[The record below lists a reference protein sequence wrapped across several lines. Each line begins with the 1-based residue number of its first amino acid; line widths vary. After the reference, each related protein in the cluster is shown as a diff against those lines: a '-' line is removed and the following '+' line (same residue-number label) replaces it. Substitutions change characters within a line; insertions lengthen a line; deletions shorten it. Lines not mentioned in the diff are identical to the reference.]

1 MEQKQIP
8 AIQNIDNAP
17 MMSNHQTVAHQPDRF
32 ILDFKGIYSQYTPD
46 NKETIV
52 ISHKVV
58 LMDPYSAKKFM
69 IVLKDNIAR
78 YEGKFG
84 EIRKPVHVKKA
95 EKELKKL
102 QKQAATGTEV
112 PSYMG

>member
-17 MMSNHQTVAHQPDRF
+17 MLSNQQTVAHQPDRF
-32 ILDFKGIYSQYTPD
+32 ILDFKGVYPQYTPD
-46 NKETIV
+46 NKEAIV
-52 ISHKVV
+52 ISHKVI
-58 LMDPYSAKKFM
+58 LLDPFPAKKFLE
-69 IVLKDNIAR
+69 VLKGNIAR
-78 YEGKFG
+78 YEKKFG
-84 EIRKPVHVKKA
+84 EIKKPAHVAKA

-102 QKQAATGTEV
+102 QKQAATGTEA

>member
-17 MMSNHQTVAHQPDRF
+17 MLSNQQTVAHQPDKF
-32 ILDFKGIYSQYTPD
+32 ILDFKGVYPQYTPD

-52 ISHKVV
+52 ISHRVI
-58 LMDPYSAKKFM
+58 LMDPYSAKNFM
-69 IVLKDNIAR
+69 TVLKDNIAR
-78 YEGKFG
+78 YEKKFG
-84 EIRKPVHVKKA
+84 EIKKPIHIKKA

>member
-8 AIQNIDNAP
+8 AIQNIDNMP
-17 MMSNHQTVAHQPDRF
+17 MLSNQQTVAHQPDRF
-32 ILDFKGIYSQYTPD
+32 ILDFKGVYPQFTPD
-46 NKETIV
+46 NKDTVV

-58 LMDPYSAKKFM
+58 LLEPYSAKKFLDA
-69 IVLKDNIAR
+69 LKGNIER
-78 YEGKFG
+78 YEKKFG
-84 EIRKPVHVKKA
+84 EIKKPAHVKKA
-95 EKELKKL
+95 EKELKKM

>member
-17 MMSNHQTVAHQPDRF
+17 MLSNQQTVAHQPDKF
-32 ILDFKGIYSQYTPD
+32 ILDFKGVYPQYTPD

-52 ISHKVV
+52 ISHKVI
-58 LMDPYSAKKFM
+58 LMDPYSAKNFM
-69 IVLKDNIAR
+69 TVLKDNIAR
-78 YEGKFG
+78 YEKKFG
-84 EIRKPVHVKKA
+84 EIKKPAHVTKA

-102 QKQAATGTEV
+102 QKQAATGTEA